1 MCVVVVWVLSSV
13 EECLLMLCV
22 VVVWVLSSVEECLL
36 MLCVLL
42 FGCCLAWRSVC

>member
-36 MLCVLL
+36 MLCCC
-42 FGCCLAWRSVC
+42 CCLGAV

>member
-1 MCVVVVWVLSSV
+1 MLCVVVVWVLSSV

-36 MLCVLL
+36 MLCCC
-42 FGCCLAWRSVC
+42 CCLGVV